1 MTGLLAAPQITCTYW
16 LDPWL
21 LLEGAP
27 LWPEGQH
34 TTARTE
40 LCRAGR
46 VLGVIRLL
54 RDNNPLPLGGNNPQY
69 LFILL
74 ETSRSFMK
82 HSMLSGRSD
91 AFALI
96 SFLSFSHS

>member
-1 MTGLLAAPQITCTYW
+1 MTGLLAVPQVTSTYW

-21 LLEGAP
+21 LLEEAP

-34 TTARTE
+34 TAARTE

-46 VLGVIRLL
+46 VFGVTKLL
-54 RDNNPLPLGGNNPQY
+54 RDHKPLPLSGNSTQY

-82 HSMLSGRSD
+82 HSILSGRSD